1 MAVSPKKQSKNS
13 SSTFKQY
20 EASTE
25 DAWDDGDDDL
35 LQRLK
40 IDQQFIQSTAS
51 KVINSHHTSTT
62 TSTQVSSVKASAET
76 AQNTGTENYVLSF
89 ILILLQSHNS

>member
-1 MAVSPKKQSKNS
+1 MAASPKKLPKS
-13 SSTFKQY
+13 SASSFKQY

-40 IDQQFIQSTAS
+40 IDQNFIQSTAS
-51 KVINSHHTSTT
+51 QVIDSHHTSLA
-62 TSTQVSSVKASAET
+62 TSASTPNHSLTNQKREW
-76 AQNTGTENYVLSF
+76 
-89 ILILLQSHNS
+89 LIQ